1 MVFPEPEDL
10 VPAHQLAIPVIANV
24 RHHPLKTV
32 PRTGPL
38 QSCPDRPGIGD
49 HGLEL
54 EF

>member
-1 MVFPEPEDL
+1 
-10 VPAHQLAIPVIANV
+10 
-24 RHHPLKTV
+24 V
-32 PRTGPL
+32 PRTGPI